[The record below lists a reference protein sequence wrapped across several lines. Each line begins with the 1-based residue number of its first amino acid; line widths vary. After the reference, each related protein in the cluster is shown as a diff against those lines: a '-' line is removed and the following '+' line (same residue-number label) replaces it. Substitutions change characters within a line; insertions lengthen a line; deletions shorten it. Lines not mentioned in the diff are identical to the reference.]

1 MAFGCIKEN
10 PERLFSNFG
19 YIKNLWRS
27 LFYPDFLS
35 EHNWHNKLL
44 EFWRILSFPLL
55 IVLFFLFPFLH
66 KTGRREWLLG
76 FSLLLS
82 LWVALYVSQPGEERY
97 LISYYFVLLVWGI
110 PSAIKVWKWLL
121 KRS

>member
-1 MAFGCIKEN
+1 
-10 PERLFSNFG
+10 
-19 YIKNLWRS
+19 
-27 LFYPDFLS
+27 
-35 EHNWHNKLL
+35 NKLL

-66 KTGRREWLLG
+66 KKGRKEWLLG
-76 FSLLLS
+76 LLLLFSLWGS
-82 LWVALYVSQPGEERY
+82 LYFSQPGEERY
-97 LISYYFVLLVWGI
+97 LIPYHFVLLVWGI